1 MWAKDFVSNGNIS
14 NIAEEAHPLLIN
26 ANLWGNSVGAR
37 DKHQFIELCTQIWDA

>member
-26 ANLWGNSVGAR
+26 VNMQKYEVRSGKCEV
-37 DKHQFIELCTQIWDA
+37 